1 MAYTTTQEP
10 YVRTTAP
17 ADKESTDLYLFEELR
32 KIELTLSR
40 IKEIL
45 DKIDTRLTTGGL

>member
-1 MAYTTTQEP
+1 MAYTTKQEP

-17 ADKESTDLYLFEELR
+17 ADKESTELYLYEELR

-45 DKIDTRLTTGGL
+45 DEIDTRLTAGSL